1 MAKTKKYNYKI
12 VVEIPRKMKMGK
24 HGGSEIVVDTM
35 TQFIYD
41 RKNKESALRK
51 FGSVDNLRYLRK
63 QGFGITRSE
72 FKKFRNK
79 FLIERI

>member
-1 MAKTKKYNYKI
+1 MAKTQKFNYKI
-12 VVEIPRKMKMGK
+12 VVEVPRDLRTRN
-24 HGGSEIVVDTM
+24 STDVTVDTF

-51 FGSVDNLRYLRK
+51 FGSVENLRYLRN
-63 QGFGITRSE
+63 QGFRLTRSE

-79 FLIERI
+79 FAIERV

>member
-1 MAKTKKYNYKI
+1 MSKFNYKI
-12 VVEIPRKMKMGK
+12 VVEVPRDIRTR
-24 HGGSEIVVDTM
+24 HSTDVTVDTF

-51 FGSVDNLRYLRK
+51 FGSVENLRFLRK
-63 QGFGITRSE
+63 QGLKLSRAE

-79 FLIERI
+79 FSIERI